1 MTSLD
6 RCPECGVPSHI
17 TSEHIWLNNGVI
29 VQSRDSRNR
38 MVFIDDTS
46 IEPVFQGIEKII
58 GVPLEQ
64 ILITAKRKAVKP
76 YLDSLIPNM
85 TKELLH
91 KREMSWKP
99 INEAFI
105 TQASL
110 TGYGKYE
117 VVDFRFENDAGDYI
131 IENISEPYSVP
142 LAAGDMT
149 GAFEL
154 LFNCQLATECRE
166 ISPNLYELKC
176 HVAPHDDTMEG
187 RMHFRHFPLKEGNVE
202 LDRCESCGGPAALSQ
217 YTWNPERGVILNDSN
232 GTRMVLTGMELD
244 AIFHELEEELGEEIP
259 GAVIK
264 AKRDVVRHG
273 SYPIEGRNRRGMQT
287 DLALRG
293 MGNIVELQSNVKGLH
308 MKIENAFLHLIE
320 IGMVQGLYE
329 KALDVETQLEWE
341 FSEQGDLEINLTP
354 IS

>member
-6 RCPECGVPSHI
+6 CCQKCGVPSHI
-17 TSEHIWLNNGVI
+17 TSEHVWLNNGVI

-38 MVFIDDTS
+38 MVFIDESS
-46 IEPVFQGIEKII
+46 IEPVFRGIEKII

-64 ILITAKRKAVKP
+64 ILIAAKRKAVKP

-85 TKELLH
+85 TKELLR

-117 VVDFRFENDAGDYI
+117 VADSRFEKDAEDYI
-131 IENISEPYSVP
+131 VENISEPYSVP

-154 LFNCQLATECRE
+154 LFDCQLATECRE
-166 ISPNLYELKC
+166 ISPKLYELKC
-176 HVAPHDDTMEG
+176 QVAPHDQAMDG
-187 RMHFRHFPLKEGNVE
+187 RMHFRQFPLKEGDVE
-202 LDRCESCGGPAALSQ
+202 LESCESCGGPAALSQ
-217 YTWNPERGVILNDSN
+217 YTWYPERGVILNDTN

-244 AIFHELEEELGEEIP
+244 AIFTELENELGEAIP
-259 GAVIK
+259 SAVIE
-264 AKRDVVRHG
+264 AKRQVARN
-273 SYPIEGRNRRGMQT
+273 SLYPIEGRSRRAMQI

-293 MGNIVELQSNVKGLH
+293 MGNMVELRSNEKGLH
-308 MKIENAFLHLIE
+308 MKIENAFLHLIQ
-320 IGMVQGLYE
+320 IGVVQGLYE
-329 KALDVETQLEWE
+329 KALDVDTRLEWE
-341 FSEQGDLEINLTP
+341 FSEQGDLEIDLTP